1 VKDSAWQVFF
11 LALITLLGGVD
22 GYMSAGSVASLIGGG
37 IFGLILLG
45 STVLLLQ
52 EKQSGWFLAL
62 ISTFLLLLQF
72 APEFQVEGTI
82 YPAGLMAA
90 VSVWIIGALIV
101 NRIWEMQQHST
112 SH

>member
-1 VKDSAWQVFF
+1 MKYSAWQVFF
-11 LALITLLGGVD
+11 LALITLLGGID
-22 GYMSAGSVASLIGGG
+22 GYMRAGSVASLIGGVVFG
-37 IFGLILLG
+37 IILLG

-62 ISTFLLLLQF
+62 ITTVVLLFQF
-72 APEFQVEGTI
+72 APEFQIEGNI
-82 YPAGLMAA
+82 YPAGLMAT

-101 NRIWEMQQHST
+101 NRIWETQQHSP